1 MCTSAESKDAVE
13 SMGWQAI
20 FDKYDADQ
28 SGELDPEEFVVA
40 VRTECKL
47 SEAAVSPPAT
57 SPSAL
62 PCRFLTMRVEL
73 IGHFNPCMTEIY
85 LQI

>member
-1 MCTSAESKDAVE
+1 
-13 SMGWQAI
+13 MGWQAI

-57 SPSAL
+57 SPYSAL
-62 PCRFLTMRVEL
+62 YPVCRLLTLRARW
-73 IGHFNPCMTEIY
+73 
-85 LQI
+85 

>member
-1 MCTSAESKDAVE
+1 MLGTACADDLRRRFVAESKDAVE

-47 SEAAVSPPAT
+47 SEAAVSPPAI

-62 PCRFLTMRVEL
+62 PCRLLTLRARW
-73 IGHFNPCMTEIY
+73 
-85 LQI
+85 

>member
-1 MCTSAESKDAVE
+1 
-13 SMGWQAI
+13 MGWQAI

-47 SEAAVSPPAT
+47 SEAAVSPLPPPL
-57 SPSAL
+57 SPLYDACGINR
-62 PCRFLTMRVEL
+62 PFGTM
-73 IGHFNPCMTEIY
+73 HD
-85 LQI
+85 